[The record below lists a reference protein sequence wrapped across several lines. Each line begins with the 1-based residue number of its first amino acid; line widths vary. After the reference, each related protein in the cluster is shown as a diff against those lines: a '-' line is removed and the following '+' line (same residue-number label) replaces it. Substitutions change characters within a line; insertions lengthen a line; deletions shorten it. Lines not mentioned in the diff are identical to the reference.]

1 MRNKGDKERS
11 HKTLSRNTASIDKPA
26 QEELKKSKKL
36 YRLLASQSIMGIHI
50 IQDGRIKYVNQATA
64 LMTGYSREEMMN
76 WEPDGYRV
84 LLHRDDLPYVMEQS
98 RKKQTGDPNIVVQ
111 YTWRMITKSEEV
123 KWIESYSKTTLFE
136 GFPADFVMMI
146 DITARRKAEDAL
158 LQSEEKYR
166 AIIENIEDGC
176 AELDLKGNFTF
187 FNDAI
192 SKIHGY
198 PRKELMKLNYRDYM
212 DEENA
217 KKIFARYNKVFL
229 TGKSE
234 KEAGYEIITKSG
246 QRKYLDVSITPIKSD
261 NNRVVAFR
269 VLVRDRTERKKVE
282 EKLRIS
288 EERYNALIDRSL
300 DFIYTIDFEGRFI
313 DANEAA
319 LRRFGYKREEIPSLN
334 ISSFLDEKQLPS
346 VLKIMQEL
354 METGTQKD
362 LAEIKLRHKD
372 GTHVYVESKGSVVM
386 SDGKPV
392 AIQAVARDI
401 TERRQAAEEI
411 RKTQEQMRA
420 FAARLQTV
428 REEERT
434 QIAREVHDELGG
446 ALTGIKID
454 LSLLKKAAGEIK
466 ENSLKDPL
474 LNQIYETIKHIDKT
488 MQTVRKIATELRP
501 GILDDLGLIAALEWQ
516 LDDFQKRTGINY
528 EWISSQK
535 KIRLDEQGATALFRI
550 FQETLTNVFRHADAT
565 EVHVRLLRKSNMY
578 ILEVEDNGNGITED
592 KIDDKK
598 SLGLLGMR
606 ERALAVGGR
615 INVEGRSG
623 KGTKVIVKIPV
634 KQMGKYKIP
643 GERSAS

>member
-1 MRNKGDKERS
+1 MRNKRVKELGN
-11 HKTLSRNTASIDKPA
+11 KILSRNNAGIDKRA
-26 QEELKKSKKL
+26 RKDLKKSEDI
-36 YRLLASQSIMGIHI
+36 YRLLEDQSIMGMHI
-50 IQDGRIKYVNQATA
+50 IQGGRIKYVNQATS
-64 LMTGYSREEMMN
+64 LITGYSTEEMMK
-76 WEPDGYRV
+76 WAPDGYRV
-84 LLHRDDLPYVMEQS
+84 LLHQDDLPYVMEQS
-98 RKKQTGDPNIVVQ
+98 RKKQTGDPKIVAQ
-111 YTWRMITKSEEV
+111 YTWRMITKSGEI
-123 KWIESYSKTTLFE
+123 KWVESYSKSILFE
-136 GFPADFVMMI
+136 GSPADFVMMI
-146 DITARRKAEDAL
+146 DITARRKAEKAL

-166 AIIENIEDGC
+166 TIIENIEDGC
-176 AELDLKGNFTF
+176 AELDLKGNFTY
-187 FNDAI
+187 FNNAI
-192 SKIHGY
+192 CEIHGY
-198 PRKELMKLNYRDYM
+198 PRSKLMNLNYRDYM

-217 KKIFARYNKVFL
+217 KKIFAKYNKVFL

-234 KEAGYEIITKSG
+234 KEAGYEIITQSG
-246 QRKYLDVSITPIKSD
+246 DRKYLDVSITPIKD
-261 NNRVVAFR
+261 DINRVVAFR
-269 VLVRDRTERKKVE
+269 VIVRDRTERRKAE
-282 EKLRIS
+282 ERSREI
-288 EERYNALIDRSL
+288 EERYKALIDRSL

-319 LRRFGYKREEIPSLN
+319 LRRFGYRREEISSLN
-334 ISSFLDEKQLPS
+334 IASFLDERQLWS

-362 LAEIKLRHKD
+362 LAEIKLRHKN
-372 GTHVYVESKGSVVM
+372 GNYVYVESKGSVVM
-386 SDGKPV
+386 SNGKPV

-401 TERRQAAEEI
+401 TERKQAAEEI
-411 RKTQEQMRA
+411 RRTQEQMRA

-434 QIAREVHDELGG
+434 HIAREVHDELGG

-550 FQETLTNVFRHADAT
+550 FQETLTNVFRHANAT

-623 KGTKVIVKIPV
+623 KGTKVIVKLPV

>member
-1 MRNKGDKERS
+1 MKSKSSKKHSE
-11 HKTLSRNTASIDKPA
+11 KTISRGAVGTDMLT
-26 QEELKKSKKL
+26 QEELKKSEEL
-36 YRLLASQSIMGIHI
+36 YRLLTDQSIMGIHI
-50 IQDGRIKYVNQATA
+50 IQDGRIKYVNRATA
-64 LMTGYSREEMMN
+64 LITDYSREEMMN
-76 WEPDGYRV
+76 WEPDGYRI
-84 LLHRDDLPYVMEQS
+84 LLHQDDLPYVMEQS
-98 RKKQTGDPNIVVQ
+98 KKKQTGDPDIVIQ
-111 YTWRMITKSEEV
+111 YAWRMITKSGAV

-136 GFPADFVMMI
+136 GAPADFVMMI
-146 DITARRKAEDAL
+146 DITARRKAEEAL
-158 LQSEEKYR
+158 SQSEEKYR
-166 AIIENIEDGC
+166 AIIENIEDGL
-176 AELDLKGNFTF
+176 AEIDLKGNFKF

-198 PRKELMKLNYRDYM
+198 PRKELMQLNFRDYM

-217 KKIFARYNKVFL
+217 GKIFARYNKVFL

-246 QRKYLDVSITPIKSD
+246 ERKYLDVSITPIKND
-261 NNRVVAFR
+261 ANRVIAFR
-269 VLVRDRTERKKVE
+269 VIVRDRTERRKAE
-282 EKLRIS
+282 EKSREI
-288 EERYNALIDRSL
+288 EERYKALIDRSL

-319 LRRFGYKREEIPSLN
+319 LRRFDYKREDISSLN
-334 ISSFLDEKQLPS
+334 ITSFLDEKQLLS
-346 VLKIMQEL
+346 VIKIMQEL
-354 METGTQKD
+354 TETGTQKE

-372 GTHVYVESKGSVVM
+372 GSYVYVESKGSVVM

-428 REEERT
+428 REEERAH
-434 QIAREVHDELGG
+434 IAREVHDELGG

-454 LSLLKKAAGEIK
+454 LSLLKKAAEEIK
-466 ENSLKDPL
+466 ENSLKNPL
-474 LNQIYETIKHIDKT
+474 LDQIHNTMKNIDNTI
-488 MQTVRKIATELRP
+488 QTVRKIATELRP

-516 LDDFQKRTGINY
+516 LDDFRQRTGIQY
-528 EWISSQK
+528 KWISTQK
-535 KIRLDEQGATALFRI
+535 KIRIDEQGATALFRI
-550 FQETLTNVFRHADAT
+550 FQETLNNVFRHANAT
-565 EVHVRLLRKSNMY
+565 EVYARLRKKSNMY
-578 ILEVEDNGNGITED
+578 ILEVEDNGSGITED

-615 INVEGRSG
+615 INVEGCRG
-623 KGTKVIVKIPV
+623 KGTKVIVEIPV
-634 KQMGKYKIP
+634 TQVGKYRMPEK
-643 GERSAS
+643 RSVS

>member
-1 MRNKGDKERS
+1 MKSKSSKEHSNK
-11 HKTLSRNTASIDKPA
+11 TISRGAASADMHT
-26 QEELKKSKKL
+26 QGELKKSEEL
-36 YRLLASQSIMGIHI
+36 YRLLTDQSIMGIHI
-50 IQDGRIKYVNQATA
+50 IQDGRIKYVNRATA
-64 LMTGYSREEMMN
+64 LITGYSREEMMN
-76 WEPDGYRV
+76 WEPDGYRR
-84 LLHRDDLPYVMEQS
+84 LLNPDDLPYVMEQS
-98 RKKQTGDPNIVVQ
+98 KKKQTGDPDIVVQ
-111 YTWRMITKSEEV
+111 YTWRMITKSGKM

-136 GFPADFVMMI
+136 GLPADFVMMI

-158 LQSEEKYR
+158 SQSEEKYR
-166 AIIENIEDGC
+166 AIIENIEDGL
-176 AELDLKGNFTF
+176 AEIDLKGNFIF

-192 SKIHGY
+192 SKVHGY
-198 PRKELMKLNYRDYM
+198 PRNELMQLNYRDYM

-217 KKIFARYNKVFL
+217 KKIFARYNKVFH

-246 QRKYLDVSITPIKSD
+246 DRKYLDVSITPIKND
-261 NNRVVAFR
+261 INRVIAFR
-269 VLVRDRTERKKVE
+269 VIVRDRTERRKAE
-282 EKLRIS
+282 EKSREI
-288 EERYNALIDRSL
+288 EERYKALIDRSL

-319 LRRFGYKREEIPSLN
+319 LRRFDYKREDISSLN
-334 ISSFLDEKQLPS
+334 ITSFLDEKQLLS

-354 METGTQKD
+354 TETGTQKE

-372 GTHVYVESKGSVVM
+372 GSYVYVESKGSVVM

-411 RKTQEQMRA
+411 RRTQEQMRA

-434 QIAREVHDELGG
+434 HIAREVHDELGG

-454 LSLLKKAAGEIK
+454 LSLLKKVAGEIK

-474 LNQIYETIKHIDKT
+474 LNQIYNTMKNIDNT
-488 MQTVRKIATELRP
+488 MQAVRKIATELRP
-501 GILDDLGLIAALEWQ
+501 GILDDLGLVAAVEWQ
-516 LDDFQKRTGINY
+516 LDDFKKRTGINY
-528 EWISSQK
+528 EWVSTQK

-565 EVHVRLLRKSNMY
+565 IVHVRLHKKSGNY
-578 ILEVEDNGNGITED
+578 ILAVEDNGRGITKN
-592 KIDDKK
+592 KIDDNK

-606 ERALAVGGR
+606 ERVLAVGGH
-615 INVEGRSG
+615 INIEGHPG
-623 KGTKVIVKIPV
+623 KGTKVSVEIPV
-634 KQMGKYKIP
+634 NQVGKYRMP
-643 GERSAS
+643 ERRSVS